1 MLLLIVSLLGPTAGA
16 ASADEPHP
24 HQGVIAAYDG
34 APPMPELS
42 AEDLAKLEAGDP
54 VRKQVQ
60 TGTGSDAAGRG
71 VAIQDIHADPDVV
84 WGRILDFDAYPR
96 MVDNVKSTSVYE
108 RSGEHLKV
116 AFVIGAPMVSIE
128 YYIDHVLRKDE
139 GWMTWRLDYARHS
152 DFDDTVGFWRVAALP
167 DKPGWTRVVYSVE
180 LKASG
185 WVPAPLE
192 NAFATMGLNK
202 ATSWVKR
209 EAEAAA
215 GTSTGK
221 R

>member
-1 MLLLIVSLLGPTAGA
+1 MLVIAALLTPPALS
-16 ASADEPHP
+16 ASPDEPHP
-24 HQGVIAAYDG
+24 HQGSLAAYVG
-34 APPMPELS
+34 APPMPDLS
-42 AEDLAKLEAGDP
+42 ADDLAKLAAGEA

-60 TGTGSDAAGRG
+60 TATGNDASGRG
-71 VAIQDIHADPDVV
+71 VAVQDVHASPEVV

-108 RSGEHLKV
+108 RSGDHLKV
-116 AFVIGAPMVSIE
+116 AFVIGAPMISIE
-128 YYIDHVLRKDE
+128 YYVDHVLNQAD

-192 NAFATMGLNK
+192 NAFASMGLNK

-209 EAEAAA
+209 ESEATA
-215 GTSTGK
+215 GTSSK
-221 R
+221 P